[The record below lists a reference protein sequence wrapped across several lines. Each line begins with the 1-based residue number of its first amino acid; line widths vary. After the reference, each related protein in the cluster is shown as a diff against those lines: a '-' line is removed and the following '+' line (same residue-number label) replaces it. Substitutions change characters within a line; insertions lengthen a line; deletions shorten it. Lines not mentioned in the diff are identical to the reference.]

1 MRARAVSGPFE
12 DGWNAFNSGDYATAL
27 RLWRPLAEQGNAG
40 AQFSLGI
47 MWANG
52 HGVPQDQAEAAKWFR
67 LAAEQGNAPAQAS
80 LGVMYANG
88 HGVPQDHAEAAKWFR
103 LAAEQ
108 GFAGAQASL
117 GVTYLEGLGLPHDDV
132 QALMWF
138 NLAASRFP
146 PGEDHDRAVQDRDT
160 VAKRMTPSQ
169 IAEAA
174 KLAREWSPRG
184 EQAE

>member
-52 HGVPQDQAEAAKWFR
+52 HGVPQD
-67 LAAEQGNAPAQAS
+67 
-80 LGVMYANG
+80 
-88 HGVPQDHAEAAKWFR
+88 HAEAAKWFR

-117 GVTYLEGLGLPHDDV
+117 GVTYLEGLGLPQDDV

-160 VAKRMTPSQ
+160 VAKRMTPAQ
-169 IAEAA
+169 IAEAE

-184 EQAE
+184 KQAE

>member
-1 MRARAVSGPFE
+1 M
-12 DGWNAFNSGDYATAL
+12 
-27 RLWRPLAEQGNAG
+27 AEQGNAG
-40 AQFSLGI
+40 AQFSLGF
-47 MWANG
+47 MHANG
-52 HGVPQDQAEAAKWFR
+52 QRVPQDYAEAAKWFR

-80 LGVMYANG
+80 LGVMCANG

-138 NLAASRFP
+138 NLAASRLP

-160 VAKRMTPSQ
+160 VAKRMTPAQ
-169 IAEAA
+169 IAEAE

-184 EQAE
+184 KQAE

>member
-1 MRARAVSGPFE
+1 MRHWKRGLVSGILFLAVALVLVMWVSGPYE
-12 DGWNAFNSGDYATAL
+12 DGQDAYVSGDYAMAL
-27 RLWRPLAEQGNAG
+27 RLLLPLAEQGHVD
-40 AQFSLGI
+40 AQNLLGI
-47 MWANG
+47 MYR
-52 HGVPQDQAEAAKWFR
+52 E
-67 LAAEQGNAPAQAS
+67 
-80 LGVMYANG
+80 G
-88 HGVPQDHAEAAKWFR
+88 HGVPQDHVEAAKWFR

-117 GVTYLEGLGLPHDDV
+117 GVTYLEGLGLPQDDV

-160 VAKRMTPSQ
+160 VAKRMTPAQ
-169 IAEAA
+169 IAEAQ

-184 EQAE
+184 KQAE